1 MIQRVGIVAAVCV
14 CLGAAAEPSHGS
26 GFQFEFAGVTVDF
39 GAHPPPRFA
48 DVGVRSG
55 YAIDLLRTWLRRKAE
70 RPLSPRAS
78 PRHTLPHVAKASE
91 RPLTTPPEREVDD
104 RSPERIDA
112 EGSSWSETSK
122 AC

>member
-14 CLGAAAEPSHGS
+14 CLGAAAAPAAEPSQGS
-26 GFQFEFAGVTVDF
+26 GLRFEFAGVAVDF

-48 DVGVRSG
+48 DEGVRSG
-55 YAIDLLRTWLRRKAE
+55 YALELRRTGRRRKAE

-91 RPLTTPPEREVDD
+91 RPLTTPPERKVDD
-104 RSPERIDA
+104 
-112 EGSSWSETSK
+112 
-122 AC
+122 